1 MANTRLI
8 QVFVT
13 YTPTATSENASFPA
27 TNLLLYGH
35 PFRPW
40 KALVATG
47 IVDVTLDFGSG
58 NTLSALAANPGLLL
72 YPVNFTSARIQAN
85 SSVSWGS
92 PPWDQP
98 VTIAKDPFT
107 GRYKGFWHLA
117 DLSAVALAYRYLNIR
132 IPSQVP
138 VDGAV
143 YRIGTIVVGQV
154 IELSVNPNAPLV
166 RDREDPAIITEFMD
180 GGREINEMGEPVL
193 DLALPR
199 KLYSAAALT
208 EQLSTV
214 DLGIGAPF
222 VIWDAALNASQYAWL
237 VRRQGRAQT
246 RQLFLNTHEGD
257 LALREVT

>member
-1 MANTRLI
+1 MANSRLI
-8 QVFVT
+8 QVFT
-13 YTPTATSENASFPA
+13 SYTPSATSEDPNFLA
-27 TNLLLYGH
+27 TNLAVYGH

-47 IVDVTLDFGSG
+47 IVDVTLDFA
-58 NTLSALAANPGLLL
+58 SALNGLAANPGILI
-72 YPVNFTSARIQAN
+72 YPTNVSSVRIQGN
-85 SSVSWGS
+85 SSLSWGS
-92 PPWDQP
+92 PPWDQL
-98 VTIAKDPFT
+98 VTVAKDPFT
-107 GRYKGFWHLA
+107 GRYKGFWRLA
-117 DLSAVALAYRYLNIR
+117 DLNAAAFAYRYLNIR
-132 IPSQVP
+132 IPSQTP
-138 VDGAV
+138 VDAAV

-166 RDREDPAIITEFMD
+166 RDREDPALILEFLD
-180 GGREINEMGEPVL
+180 GGREISEMGEPVL

-246 RQLFLNTHEGD
+246 RQLFVNTYEGD